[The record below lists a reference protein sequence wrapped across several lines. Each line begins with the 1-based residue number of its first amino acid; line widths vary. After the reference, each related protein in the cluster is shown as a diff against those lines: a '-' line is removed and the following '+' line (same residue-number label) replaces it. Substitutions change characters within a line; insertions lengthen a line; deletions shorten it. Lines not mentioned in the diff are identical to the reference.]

1 MAFRKKT
8 GGRKPGVPNRVPAA
22 LKEMILEALTN
33 LGGVE
38 YLEKQAKEEPASF
51 MTILGKVLPLTVNSS
66 VDGKMTITWEK

>member
-38 YLEKQAKEEPASF
+38 YLEKQAKEEPQSF
-51 MTILGKVLPLTVNSS
+51 MTILGKVLPLTVNSN
-66 VDGKMTITWEK
+66 VDGKLTITWEK